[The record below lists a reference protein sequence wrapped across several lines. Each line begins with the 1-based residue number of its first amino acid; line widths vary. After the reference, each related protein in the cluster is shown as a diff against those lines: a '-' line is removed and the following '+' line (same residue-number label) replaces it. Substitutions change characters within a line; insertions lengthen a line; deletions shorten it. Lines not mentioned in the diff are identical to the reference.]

1 MNFLRVSTRLF
12 CDVYEAFRGL
22 TKDSRMTAWAGKSE
36 AIVRIGEIEFK
47 MSIDLEVPN
56 ERVEWVL
63 PDEGLRLTFN
73 MMKCTSKTEYCTE
86 VHLVVASLD
95 GEALSD
101 EVGKVWQR
109 NANQLMEQLRA
120 HYNKDWVIL
129 DTDLSLSQLRGS
141 L

>member
-22 TKDSRMTAWAGKSE
+22 TKDSRMTAWAGKTGQT
-36 AIVRIGEIEFK
+36 VRIGENEFE
-47 MSIDLEVPN
+47 MTIVSEVPY

-63 PDEGLRLTFN
+63 PNEALRLTFN

-86 VHLVVASLD
+86 VHLIVAPLD
-95 GEALSD
+95 GEVLSD
-101 EVGKVWQR
+101 AVEKDWKTS
-109 NANQLMEQLRA
+109 APQLLEQLRA

-129 DTDLSLSQLRGS
+129 DSDLSLSQLRGS